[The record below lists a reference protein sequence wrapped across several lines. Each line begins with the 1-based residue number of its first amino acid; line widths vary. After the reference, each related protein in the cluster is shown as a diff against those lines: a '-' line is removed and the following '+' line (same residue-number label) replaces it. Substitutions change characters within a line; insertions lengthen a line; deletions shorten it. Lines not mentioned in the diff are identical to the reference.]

1 MLSTASL
8 HRRFWASTACY
19 LIHRSPSIAIEKKAN
34 EMVRFPKQ
42 IIQNREVLVVL
53 PMLMLITK
61 NEILELL
68 SASFLFPNQVLK
80 DINCE
85 FLK

>member
-1 MLSTASL
+1 
-8 HRRFWASTACY
+8 
-19 LIHRSPSIAIEKKAN
+19 
-34 EMVRFPKQ
+34 MVRFPKQ